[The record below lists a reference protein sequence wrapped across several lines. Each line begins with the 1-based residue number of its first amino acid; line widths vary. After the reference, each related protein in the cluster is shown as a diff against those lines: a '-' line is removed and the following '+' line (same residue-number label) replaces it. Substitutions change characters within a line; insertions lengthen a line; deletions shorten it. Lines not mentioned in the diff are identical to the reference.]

1 MKQIIMGN
9 AAIAL
14 GAFAAGVDLVAGYPG
29 TPSTEILETIAAKND
44 GSVYV
49 EWSTNEKAAV
59 EVAAGAAYSGAKT
72 LVTMKQVGLN
82 VASDPVMCLSYI
94 GTGGGAM
101 VIAVADDPG
110 PISSQTE
117 QDTRAF
123 AKYANIPLLDPS
135 SPEEA
140 YEMTRFAFA
149 LSEKISK
156 PVIIRPTT
164 RVCHATI
171 MSDIDLPAKR
181 EKKIGGFSFVK
192 DPKYVIF
199 PPLANRRHSEFPEIY
214 GKLAAEFAESPFN
227 KQQKCGSP
235 FGIAAGG
242 VTFAILCDVLSDLGV
257 SDVNLLKIGT
267 VFPSPAG
274 LYQDFIKICEKILV
288 LEELSPVIEEE
299 LIKNLSGAANS
310 GGAAPAGVSRESIS
324 ESVDVSAR
332 VSESAVV
339 LGKLSGDVPVAGELT
354 YEKIRDLVVSFLE
367 LKTDE
372 DRTVADACTSP
383 SFPPPETP
391 MRAPVLC
398 AGCPHRASF
407 YAVKL
412 AMKNEK
418 AVYCGDIGCY
428 TLGNAKPLEMTDT
441 CLCMGAGVTIAQ
453 GIKRA
458 DNDVKAFA
466 FIGDSTFFASG
477 LTGLANAVYNQ
488 ADINI
493 IILDNGTTAMT
504 GGQPHPGTSQTL
516 MNTTSKQIDLEAIA
530 KALGADFVMTSN
542 PFNLKA
548 AVEVVQ
554 QAAACKG
561 VSVVIFKSPCI
572 NIARKTKNYKIEN
585 CIGCGKCIREIGCPA
600 IIKNGKLAEI
610 DNALCYGCGLCAEL
624 CDRIV
629 GVDL

>member
-9 AAIAL
+9 EAIAF
-14 GAFAAGVDLVAGYPG
+14 GALAAGVDLVAGYPG
-29 TPSTEILETIAAKND
+29 TPSTEILQTIADKND
-44 GSVYV
+44 GTVYV

-94 GTGGGAM
+94 GVTGAM

-140 YEMTRFAFA
+140 FEMTKYAFE
-149 LSEKISK
+149 LSEKIGK

-164 RVCHATI
+164 RVCHATV
-171 MSDIDLPAKR
+171 MSDLDLGAKR
-181 EKKIGGFSFVK
+181 EKKIGGFTFKK

-199 PPLANRRHSEFPEIY
+199 PPLSFKRHAEFADIY
-214 GKLAAEFAESPFN
+214 GKLALEFEKSAFN
-227 KQQKCGSP
+227 QLKTCSKP
-235 FGIAAGG
+235 NGIAAGG
-242 VTFAILCDVLSDLGV
+242 VTFAILSDVLSDLGI
-257 SDVNLLKIGT
+257 SDINLLKIGT
-267 VFPSPAG
+267 VFPAPTK
-274 LYQDFIKICEKILV
+274 LYKDFINNCDKILV

-299 LIKNLSGAANS
+299 LIKNLSGATS
-310 GGAAPAGVSRESIS
+310 FGKTAA
-324 ESVDVSAR
+324 
-332 VSESAVV
+332 V
-339 LGKLSGDVPVAGELT
+339 LGKLTGDVPVAGELT
-354 YEKIRDLVVSFLE
+354 YEKIRDLVKAFLGIQSE
-367 LKTDE
+367 IAT
-372 DRTVADACTSP
+372 P
-383 SFPPPETP
+383 SNGTPPETP

-407 YAVKL
+407 YAVKT
-412 AMKNEK
+412 AMKGEN

-428 TLGNAKPLEMTDT
+428 TLGNAKPLEVTDT

-458 DNDVKAFA
+458 DDGVKAFA

-477 LTGLANAVYNQ
+477 LTGLTNAVYNQ

-493 IILDNGTTAMT
+493 IILDNSTTAMT
-504 GGQPHPGTSQTL
+504 CGQPHPGTAQTL
-516 MNTTSKQIDLEAIA
+516 MKSTSKQIDIEAVV
-530 KALGADFVMTSN
+530 KALGADFVKTTN
-542 PFNLKA
+542 PFDHEA
-548 AVEVVQ
+548 AVATVK
-554 QAAACKG
+554 QAAECKG

-572 NIARKTKNYKIEN
+572 NITRKTKNFEIKN
-585 CIGCGKCIREIGCPA
+585 CIGCNKCIREIGCPA

-610 DNALCYGCGLCAEL
+610 DKSLCYGCGLCAQL

-629 GVDL
+629 GVEL

>member
-14 GAFAAGVDLVAGYPG
+14 GAFSAAVDLVAGYPG

-94 GTGGGAM
+94 GTGSGAM

-140 YEMTRFAFA
+140 YEMTRFAFS
-149 LSEKISK
+149 LSEKIGK

-164 RVCHATI
+164 RVCHATV
-171 MSDIDLPAKR
+171 MSDIELPTTR
-181 EKKIGGFSFVK
+181 EKKIGGFSFEK
-192 DPKYVIF
+192 DPKFVIF
-199 PPLANRRHSEFPEIY
+199 PPLANRRHSEFPEIF
-214 GKLAAEFAESPFN
+214 GKLAAEFTKSPFN
-227 KQQKCGSP
+227 RLQKSGSP

-242 VTFAILCDVLSDLGV
+242 VTFAILSDVLSDLDV

-274 LYQDFIKICEKILV
+274 LYKEFANNCEKILV

-299 LIKNLSGAANS
+299 LIKN
-310 GGAAPAGVSRESIS
+310 SIGR
-324 ESVDVSAR
+324 DI
-332 VSESAVV
+332 

-354 YEKIRDLVVSFLE
+354 YEKIRDSVKAFLGIHSE
-367 LKTDE
+367 IATPQNN
-372 DRTVADACTSP
+372 T
-383 SFPPPETP
+383 PPETP

-412 AMKNEK
+412 AMKGEI

-458 DNDVKAFA
+458 DDNVKSFA

-516 MNTTSKQIDLEAIA
+516 MNTTSKQIDLEAVA
-530 KALGADFVMTSN
+530 KALGADFVSTAN

-548 AVEVVQ
+548 AVEVIE

-572 NIARKTKNYKIEN
+572 NITRKTKNYKIEN

-610 DNALCYGCGLCAEL
+610 NSALCYGCGLCAEL
-624 CDRIV
+624 CDKISE
-629 GVDL
+629 VDV

>member
-9 AAIAL
+9 EAIAF
-14 GAFAAGVDLVAGYPG
+14 GALAAGVDLVAGYPG
-29 TPSTEILETIAAKND
+29 TPSTEILQTIADKND
-44 GSVYV
+44 GTVYV

-72 LVTMKQVGLN
+72 LVTMKQVGLS

-94 GTGGGAM
+94 GVTGAM

-140 YEMTRFAFA
+140 FEMTKYAFE
-149 LSEKISK
+149 LSEKIGK
-156 PVIIRPTT
+156 PAIIRPTT
-164 RVCHATI
+164 RVCHATV
-171 MSDIDLPAKR
+171 MSDLDLGAIR
-181 EKKIGGFSFVK
+181 EKKIGGFTFKK

-199 PPLANRRHSEFPEIY
+199 PPLSFKRHSEFAEIY
-214 GKLAAEFAESPFN
+214 GKLSLEFEKSPFN
-227 KQQKCGSP
+227 QLVNGNKP
-235 FGIAAGG
+235 YGIAAGG
-242 VTFAILCDVLSDLGV
+242 VTYAILRDVLSDLGIK
-257 SDVNLLKIGT
+257 DVNLLKIGT
-267 VFPSPAG
+267 VFPAPAK
-274 LYQDFIKICEKILV
+274 LYKDFIAVCDKILV

-299 LIKNLSGAANS
+299 IARNL
-310 GGAAPAGVSRESIS
+310 GVSEKGKTT
-324 ESVDVSAR
+324 A
-332 VSESAVV
+332 V
-339 LGKLSGDVPVAGELT
+339 LGKLTGDVPVAGELT
-354 YEKIRDLVVSFLE
+354 YEKIRDLVKDFLGIQSE
-367 LKTDE
+367 IAT
-372 DRTVADACTSP
+372 P
-383 SFPPPETP
+383 SNGTPPETP

-407 YAVKL
+407 YAVKS
-412 AMKNEK
+412 AMKGEN

-428 TLGNAKPLEMTDT
+428 TLGNAKPLEVTDT

-458 DNDVKAFA
+458 DESVKVFA

-493 IILDNGTTAMT
+493 IILDNSTTAMT
-504 GGQPHPGTSQTL
+504 GGQPHPGTAQTL
-516 MNTTSKQIDLEAIA
+516 MNTTSKQIDIEAVV
-530 KALGADFVMTSN
+530 KALGADFVVTAN
-542 PFNLKA
+542 PFDLGA
-548 AVEVVQ
+548 AVATVK

-572 NIARKTKNYKIEN
+572 NIKRKSKSFEIKD
-585 CIGCGKCIREIGCPA
+585 CIDCGKCIREIGCPA

-629 GVDL
+629 GVNL

>member
-1 MKQIIMGN
+1 MGN

-14 GAFAAGVDLVAGYPG
+14 GAFAAGVDLVVGYPG

-94 GTGGGAM
+94 GTGSGAM

-149 LSEKISK
+149 LSEKIGK

-164 RVCHATI
+164 RVCHATV

-181 EKKIGGFSFVK
+181 EKKIGGLSFNK

-199 PPLANRRHSEFPEIY
+199 PPLSFKKHSEFPEIY
-214 GKLAAEFAESPFN
+214 GKLAAEFTKSPFN
-227 KQQKCGSP
+227 KMQKSGSP

-242 VTFAILCDVLSDLGV
+242 VTFAILSDVLSDLGV

-267 VFPSPAG
+267 VFPSPTG
-274 LYQDFIKICEKILV
+274 LYNEFIKNCEKILV

-299 LIKNLSGAANS
+299 LIKNVVENNKT
-310 GGAAPAGVSRESIS
+310 
-324 ESVDVSAR
+324 
-332 VSESAVV
+332 V
-339 LGKLSGDVPVAGELT
+339 LGKLTGDVPVAGELT
-354 YEKIRDLVVSFLE
+354 YEKIRDLVKAFLGIQSE
-367 LKTDE
+367 KST
-372 DRTVADACTSP
+372 P
-383 SFPPPETP
+383 SNGTPPETP

-412 AMKNEK
+412 AMKGEK

-453 GIKRA
+453 GIKHA

-493 IILDNGTTAMT
+493 IILDNSTTAMT
-504 GGQPHPGTSQTL
+504 GGQPHPGTAQTL
-516 MNTTSKQIDLEAIA
+516 MNTTSKQIDLEAVA
-530 KALGADFVMTSN
+530 KALGADFVKTAN
-542 PFNLKA
+542 PFNLQASVETIKQ
-548 AVEVVQ
+548 AV
-554 QAAACKG
+554 ACKG

-572 NIARKTKNYKIEN
+572 NITRKTKDYKIEN